1 MMMIPIPHSRLEA
14 APDEAPDPD
23 AIAEVIRKVRRIELI
38 TRGIVRTK
46 AGGEYHSVFKGQG
59 IDFDD
64 FREYQPGDEVRSID
78 WNVTA
83 RQGTPFI
90 RKYVEERELTV
101 YLAVDVSGSS
111 AYGSLDQSKRE
122 LAAEVA
128 AVFAFSAIYNQD
140 KCGLVLFS
148 DQVELF
154 IPPAKSRRQALRMLR
169 EILYA
174 RPSGRGTNPKPALD
188 LITRHTNRRCL
199 VLLISD
205 FQCGNIGRALRTA
218 SVRHDLVAV
227 QLTDPA
233 ESELPSAGRVRL
245 ADPETGEEIVI
256 NTSNPRIQSRYATLR
271 SAWQEELDR
280 TLKSLSIDK
289 MDVRAGED
297 YQAALHGFFRRREKR
312 GLR

>member
-1 MMMIPIPHSRLEA
+1 MATVSPE
-14 APDEAPDPD
+14 PDSITELLK
-23 AIAEVIRKVRRIELI
+23 KVRRIELI
-38 TRGIVRTK
+38 TRGIVRSK

-101 YLAVDVSGSS
+101 YLAVDVSGSGL
-111 AYGSLDQSKRE
+111 YGSLEQSKRE

-154 IPPAKSRRQALRMLR
+154 LPPAKSRRQTLRMVR
-169 EILYA
+169 DILYA
-174 RPSGRGTNPKPALD
+174 RALGRGTDPKPALD
-188 LITRHTNRRCL
+188 LISRHTSRRCL
-199 VLLISD
+199 VLVISD
-205 FQCGNIGRALRTA
+205 FQCENVQAALRTA
-218 SVRHDLVAV
+218 AIRHDVVAIQV
-227 QLTDPA
+227 SDPA
-233 ESELPSAGRVRL
+233 ELALPNAGRLRL
-245 ADPETGEEIVI
+245 ADPETGEEIVV
-256 NTSNPRIQSRYATLR
+256 NTAKARVRSHYTALR
-271 SAWQEELDR
+271 TAWQENLDR
-280 TLKSLSIDK
+280 AFKSLSIDK
-289 MDVRAGED
+289 IDVRAGED

-312 GLR
+312 GSR

>member
-1 MMMIPIPHSRLEA
+1 MVSSATA
-14 APDEAPDPD
+14 ASPDDTITE
-23 AIAEVIRKVRRIELI
+23 ILKKVRRIELI
-38 TRGIVRTK
+38 TRGIVRSK

-101 YLAVDVSGSS
+101 YLAVDVSASGLYGSS
-111 AYGSLDQSKRE
+111 NLSKRE

-154 IPPAKSRRQALRMLR
+154 IPPAKSRRQTLRMLR

-174 RPSGRGTNPKPALD
+174 RPVRSGTNPKPALD

-205 FQCGNIGRALRTA
+205 FQCDGLEPALRTA
-218 SVRHDLVAV
+218 AVRHDLVAI
-227 QLTDPA
+227 QISDPA
-233 ESELPSAGRVRL
+233 EINLPNAGRLRL
-245 ADPETGEEIVI
+245 SDPETGEEIVL
-256 NTSNPRIQSRYATLR
+256 NSSSARLRAHYASLR
-271 SAWQEELDR
+271 HEWQENLDR
-280 TLKSLSIDK
+280 LFKTLAIDK
-289 MDVRAGED
+289 IDANTAED
-297 YQAALHGFFRRREKR
+297 YQAALHGFFRRRGKR
-312 GLR
+312 GR